1 MHVGTTCLSA
11 NERDTVH
18 ELRLGAE
25 CHSCVGTRVVFL
37 QKLKILFLGS
47 SCQGVTWQCSKIEID
62 LCNMGLLF
70 GVNPISFFLILTTS
84 LTKSKLKQKERLLF
98 VCLFFKYNVEAYIFT
113 LQRCFQWKNYIA
125 KLSRSNKQSQCP
137 WRKDFYSR
145 TIFQSS
151 YENFSVFCC
160 LHYHV

>member
-1 MHVGTTCLSA
+1 MSQLRWYKGSIFTK
-11 NERDTVH
+11 TV
-18 ELRLGAE
+18 
-25 CHSCVGTRVVFL
+25 
-37 QKLKILFLGS
+37 KILFLGS

-113 LQRCFQWKNYIA
+113 LQRCFKWKNYIA